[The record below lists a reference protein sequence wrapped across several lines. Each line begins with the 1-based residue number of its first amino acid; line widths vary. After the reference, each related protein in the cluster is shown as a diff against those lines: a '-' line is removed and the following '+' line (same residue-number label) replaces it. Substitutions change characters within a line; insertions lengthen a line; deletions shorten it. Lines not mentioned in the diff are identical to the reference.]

1 MSEHNKSVNMK
12 FYLVGGIVVTGLLLS
27 VFLTQAFT
35 WQQSSNSHRESLL
48 LGPSVA
54 ISPATDEPV
63 SVPIPQML
71 ERLQTASNEIEQ
83 LIEELASLL
92 VKEHSAEKHL
102 PSFQASLKEMR
113 NDLMQ
118 SYPSQGTE
126 IFERILSAAF
136 PELVEDILALLA
148 MLDIYDEWLLHNILD
163 LNEMPALQQQGM
175 LWQKRYEIFGEEL
188 AEAIWEKERSAEED
202 KRESMLSTV
211 EMLKQSLDMSMQD
224 RVYLLQSA
232 YDDNYFGSVED
243 LVLDSKGM
251 LSQVVFGL
259 DVVQSELAALTRE
272 ERQYEIN
279 EVRRLIGFDESQIEW
294 LATRDQ
300 EREDR
305 WNNGYA
311 YMEERA
317 RRSKQFEGAA
327 LLEQLSALREKYFK
341 NEASTIQ
348 KEEEM
353 LGFFRYNRERVY
365 GRN

>member
-1 MSEHNKSVNMK
+1 MSEHNKAVNLK
-12 FYLVGGIVVTGLLLS
+12 PYLLGGIAVISIALS
-27 VFLTQAFT
+27 VFLIQLFAS
-35 WQQSSNSHRESLL
+35 QKPLNSHYEPVS
-48 LGPSVA
+48 LGPSLPLSSSTEDYLDVPTPQIPEYLKA
-54 ISPATDEPV
+54 EP
-63 SVPIPQML
+63 S
-71 ERLQTASNEIEQ
+71 EIEQ
-83 LIEELASLL
+83 LIEALVSLL
-92 VKEHSAEKHL
+92 VQEHSSEKHL
-102 PSFQASLKEMR
+102 PSFHASLKEMR
-113 NDLMQ
+113 NDLIQ
-118 SYPSQGTE
+118 SYPDTGAE
-126 IFERILSAAF
+126 IFERIIRTAF
-136 PELVEDILALLA
+136 PELVDDILALLA
-148 MLDIYDEWLLHNILD
+148 MLDIYDEWLLTNILD

-211 EMLKQSLDMSMQD
+211 NMLNQSLDMSMQD

-232 YDDNYFGSVED
+232 YDENYFGSVED

-259 DVVQSELAALTRE
+259 NAVQSELGALTRE

-279 EVRRLIGFDESQIEW
+279 EVRRLIGFEESQIEW
-294 LATRDQ
+294 LAKRDQ

-311 YMEERA
+311 YMEER
-317 RRSKQFEGAA
+317 SLVSEQFEGEA
-327 LLEQLSALREKYFK
+327 LVEKLSALREKYFK